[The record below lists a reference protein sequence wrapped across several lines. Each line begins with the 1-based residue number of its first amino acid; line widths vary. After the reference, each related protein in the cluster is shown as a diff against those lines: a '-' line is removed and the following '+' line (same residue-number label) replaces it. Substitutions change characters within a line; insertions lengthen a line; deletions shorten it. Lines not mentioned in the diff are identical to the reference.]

1 MHDIVTGFFKPN
13 KIDDLQGIKGNFGST
28 INVING
34 GYECGWNAENREGAE
49 DRENYFLHYLSE
61 FGFSLT
67 YKDADVIDDSSC
79 ETEEPFI
86 TGSAGDIK
94 IYWKKGDE
102 KGKCVLI
109 NKGTQYMLFAPDDY
123 KRCVCDSWGRGEIDC
138 AQED

>member
-13 KIDDLQGIKGNFGST
+13 KVDDLQGIKGNFGST

-34 GYECGWNAENREGAE
+34 GYECGWNAENPEAARE
-49 DRENYFLHYLSE
+49 RKLHFKRFLSE

-67 YKDADVIDDSSC
+67 DKDKEVWGNSSC
-79 ETEEPFI
+79 ETEEPFT

-94 IYWKKGDE
+94 MYWKKGDE

-109 NKGTQYMLFAPDDY
+109 NKGT
-123 KRCVCDSWGRGEIDC
+123 
-138 AQED
+138 